1 MYGLNPFVSGMTILS
16 LPMIRHG
23 LSRTGSGVVKNLVQG
38 ICLSIPAAFGG
49 NILYTRMEL
58 TNAIRNGSFARY
70 FPDGFVKRAVLVEL
84 STVSSEEKLRQI
96 EEISSL
102 PKA

>member
-1 MYGLNPFVSGMTILS
+1 MSSKISFK
-16 LPMIRHG
+16 
-23 LSRTGSGVVKNLVQG
+23 VKNYFFPFWLTNLKG

>member
-23 LSRTGSGVVKNLVQG
+23 LSRTGSSVVKNIIQG
-38 ICLSIPAAFGG
+38 ICFSVPAAFAG
-49 NILYTRMEL
+49 NILYTRDEV
-58 TNAIRNGSFARY
+58 TKSIRNGSFTKS
-70 FPDGFVKRAVLVEL
+70 FPDGFVKSAVLVEL
-84 STVSSEEKLRQI
+84 SSVSSEEKLQKI

-102 PKA
+102 P